1 MDAEIVDEGVG
12 APAAE
17 AANQLLRTLA
27 PAAGGLPPGTPRA
40 EDGSETAWAVR
51 SEDGLRLLAE
61 VELHAMTAGGYVG
74 ARATVCV
81 QDPPTAAAPRVVG
94 DGRTIPEEEG
104 FTYAG
109 IAVDDASLAA
119 QWSRFGLDGA
129 PPPLD
134 LERHVALFAGF
145 GESSSCPFVYGALTI
160 DVPGGAVR
168 LLPAAAGPRDCFSD
182 YNGWTLVIA
191 VDRGRLPGEPFR
203 FEVHREWSTLVVD
216 PVAVPPE
223 EPSGADAAGEVGL
236 VVAPVPVD
244 GTLTVGVENRRPTD
258 PVTTFPRVRL
268 DRWTGT
274 HWEPARPPNLTAA
287 GPRAPHGGRRRPG
300 AAPARRPGTPGP
312 GPGLVPRRSGRGQR
326 PRMAPHRRA
335 APGAVRRARPVSH
348 PLATREGRPARARR
362 RGSVARAP
370 SQQPPHWD
378 EGRRTT
384 LGIVHP

>member
-27 PAAGGLPPGTPRA
+27 PAAGGLPPGTLRA

-61 VELHAMTAGGYVG
+61 VELHAMTAGGYAG

-160 DVPGGAVR
+160 DAPATTAR
-168 LLPAAAGPRDCFSD
+168 LLPAAAGPRDCSSD
-182 YNGWTLVIA
+182 YNGRTLVIA
-191 VDRGRLPGEPFR
+191 VDRGQLPAGLLRL
-203 FEVHREWSTLVVD
+203 EVQREWSTLVVD
-216 PVAVPPE
+216 PVPVPPE
-223 EPSGADAAGEVGL
+223 EPSGADAVGEVGL
-236 VVAPVPVD
+236 VVAAVPVD
-244 GTLTVGVENRRPTD
+244 GTLTVEIENRRPTD
-258 PVTTFPRVRL
+258 PITTFPRVRL

-274 HWEPARPPNLTAA
+274 HWETARPPNLTAA
-287 GPRAPHGGRRRPG
+287 DPEPLTVVAGAQGQLLRADLAPLGLSPG
-300 AAPARRPGTPGP
+300 WYRVAAGEGNDPA
-312 GPGLVPRRSGRGQR
+312 
-326 PRMAPHRRA
+326 
-335 APGAVRRARPVSH
+335 
-348 PLATREGRPARARR
+348 
-362 RGSVARAP
+362 
-370 SQQPPHWD
+370 W
-378 EGRRTT
+378 RRTVE
-384 LGIVHP
+384 LLPAL